1 MGVGSGAWWQPWVGW
16 LVWGVTALAVVV
28 AVGVLVVAWRIYRED
43 RSVEHPLGVPVY
55 LDGEAVVNIMSS
67 LGLRPVP
74 RGVTLRKVRAK
85 DRKIELHGV
94 AAGLN
99 DTDEETSEYQE
110 VHEPIDLVTPLL
122 KALSE
127 RHQLVRVD
135 LVGRRLWRNRAV
147 DRHLR
152 SSGRRGDTTPLW
164 GGTAYV
170 SLVGM
175 FRMDSEDDGST
186 TFVAPVGEPGGGG
199 DDVPHVRLE
208 CPHEWLLDRAVPDG
222 EFFGSCLGRVRS
234 WKPEE
239 AQLVVR
245 PIAMFQ

>member
-1 MGVGSGAWWQPWVGW
+1 MGVGSGAWWPSWVGW
-16 LVWGVTALAVVV
+16 LLWGVTALAVLVT
-28 AVGVLVVAWRIYRED
+28 VGVLVVAWRIYRED
-43 RSVEHPLGVPVY
+43 RSVEHSLGVPVY
-55 LDGEAVVNIMSS
+55 LDAAAVVNIMSS

-74 RGVTLRKVRAK
+74 QGITLREVRAK
-85 DRKIELHGV
+85 DRKIEVRGV
-94 AAGLN
+94 AAGMN
-99 DTDEETSEYQE
+99 DTTEETRQYQE

-122 KALSE
+122 KALSD
-127 RHQLVRVD
+127 RRQLVLVD

-175 FRMDSEDDGST
+175 FRMESEDDGST
-186 TFVAPVGEPGGGG
+186 VFLAPIGEPGGGG
-199 DDVPHVRLE
+199 DVPHVRLE
-208 CPHEWLLDRAVPDG
+208 CPHEWLLDRVVPDG

-234 WKPEE
+234 WQPEE
-239 AQLVVR
+239 GHLVVR
-245 PIAMFQ
+245 PIAVFQ